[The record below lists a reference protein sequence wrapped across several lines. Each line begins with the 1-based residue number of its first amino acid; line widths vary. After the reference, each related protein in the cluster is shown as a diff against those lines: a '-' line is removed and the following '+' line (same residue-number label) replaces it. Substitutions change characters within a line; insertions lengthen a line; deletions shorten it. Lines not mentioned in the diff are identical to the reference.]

1 MCSGRPPNFLRSS
14 GSCVATPTGHLFWWH
29 TRAMTQPSASR
40 TAVPKANSSAPSAA
54 ATTTSWPVRRS
65 PSTRNVTCSR
75 KPAPMRARW
84 TSARPS
90 SHGMPACLIEFSD
103 AAAVP
108 PPPPETWIT
117 SAPALATPAAMVP
130 MPVPA
135 TSFTEMPARGLTMRR
150 S

>member
-1 MCSGRPPNFLRSS
+1 
-14 GSCVATPTGHLFWWH
+14 
-29 TRAMTQPSASR
+29 
-40 TAVPKANSSAPSAA
+40 
-54 ATTTSWPVRRS
+54 
-65 PSTRNVTCSR
+65 
-75 KPAPMRARW
+75 
-84 TSARPS
+84 
-90 SHGMPACLIEFSD
+90 MPACLIEFSE

-108 PPPPETWIT
+108 PPWPETWIT